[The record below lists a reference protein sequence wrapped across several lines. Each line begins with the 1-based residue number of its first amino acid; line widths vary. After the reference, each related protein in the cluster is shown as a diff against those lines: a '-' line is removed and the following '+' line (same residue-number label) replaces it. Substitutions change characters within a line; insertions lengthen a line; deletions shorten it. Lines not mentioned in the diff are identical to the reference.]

1 MKTLLLFL
9 LFVTSLYSQEYYYYE
24 NGKKVQLEKRITI
37 SRNNSSVDY
46 YQNNAGILLGVSD
59 KIILKLKLH
68 DNLEKYLKLYDLNII
83 KKMSKNL
90 YLVNV
95 KDKSLTLEIANSLSQ
110 KEDVLYAQPDFIKK
124 NLRR

>member
-1 MKTLLLFL
+1 MKNLLLFL

-46 YQNNAGILLGVSD
+46 YQNNTGILLGVSD

-83 KKMSKNL
+83 KKMSENL

>member
-1 MKTLLLFL
+1 M
-9 LFVTSLYSQEYYYYE
+9 TSLYSQEYYYYE

-46 YQNNAGILLGVSD
+46 YQNNTGILLGVSD